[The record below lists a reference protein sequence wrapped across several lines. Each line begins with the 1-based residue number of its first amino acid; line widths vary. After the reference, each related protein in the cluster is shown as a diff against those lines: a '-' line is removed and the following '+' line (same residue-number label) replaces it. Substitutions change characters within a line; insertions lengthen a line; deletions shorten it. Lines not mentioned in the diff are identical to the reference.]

1 MSKQSDFISAIAP
14 LAQAEYTE
22 RRTILPSVCIA
33 QAALE
38 SGWNTKAKTLFGI
51 KGSGNKLVTKEFI
64 NGKYVTVTDSFKAYP
79 NLAKSVDGYY
89 EFLENNKRYKPA
101 LGLQDPLTQITVIA
115 RAGYA
120 TDPQYARKVYNIIVQ
135 YSLQKYDNKLESSKQ
150 DTNLYYVNAD
160 KGLNVRSAANSKS
173 EKICALTKGTEV
185 EVLEYGTW
193 SKIKVNG
200 MKGYVYSKYIT
211 KK

>member
-22 RRTILPSVCIA
+22 RGTILPSVCIA

-38 SGWNTKAKTLFGI
+38 SGWDTKAKTLFGI

-101 LGLQDPLTQITVIA
+101 LGLQDPLAQITAIA

-135 YSLQKYDNKLESSKQ
+135 HALHKYDNKLVDVKN
-150 DTNLYYVNAD
+150 DTILYYVNAD

-200 MKGYVYSKYIT
+200 MTGYVYSKYIT

>member
-22 RRTILPSVCIA
+22 RGTILPSVCIA

-64 NGKYVTVTDSFKAYP
+64 NGKYVTVTDSFKSYP

-89 EFLENNKRYKPA
+89 EFLENNKRYKTA
-101 LGLQDPLTQITVIA
+101 LGLQDPLTQITSIA

-135 YSLQKYDNKLESSKQ
+135 YALQKYDNKLESSKQ
-150 DTNLYYVNAD
+150 DPTLYYVNAD
-160 KGLNVRSAANSKS
+160 KGLNVRSEANSKS

-200 MKGYVYSKYIT
+200 MTGYVYSKYIT

>member
-22 RRTILPSVCIA
+22 RGTILPSVCIA

-79 NLAKSVDGYY
+79 NLAASVDGYY
-89 EFLENNKRYKPA
+89 DFLENNKRYKPA
-101 LGLQDPLTQITVIA
+101 LGLQDPLTQITAIA

-120 TDPQYARKVYNIIVQ
+120 TDPQYARKVYNVISQ
-135 YSLQKYDNKLESSKQ
+135 YALHKYDNKLVHTN
-150 DTNLYYVNAD
+150 DTALYYVNAD
-160 KGLNVRSAANSKS
+160 KGLNVRSESNSKS
-173 EKICALTKGTEV
+173 EKICALKKGTEV

-200 MKGYVYSKYIT
+200 MIGYVYSKYIT